1 MNSLLNSQ
9 RSASQADLICFS
21 HLRWD
26 FVFQRPQHLMTRF
39 ADHMRVFYIEEHVI
53 QKEKSPFLK
62 VVKTSANLWV
72 VTPQL
77 TEDSAGQEASIVKG
91 LVDELITTYKIS
103 RFISWYY
110 TPMALNYSRHLQPEK
125 MIFDCMDELSA
136 FKFSPPELKQREQE
150 LLSRCNVVFTGGDS
164 LYQIKRNQHDHVYSF
179 PSSIDYKHFSSARA
193 NITDPEDQKDIPFP
207 RMGFFGVI
215 DERFDIVLLDS
226 LAKSRPDWHFVLL
239 GPVVKIDPASL
250 PQAENIHYMGMKT
263 YLQLPEYIS
272 NWDVA
277 LILFA
282 INESTRFIS
291 PTKTPE
297 YLAAGKPV
305 VSTPIADV
313 IKGYG
318 TQNLVH
324 IAANAETFIDAIE
337 KALKNRNDPAWK
349 TAVDNN
355 LASNSWDLTWQKMVA
370 LIDIQ
375 LIKGDQ
381 EYHPKTVKSYV

>member
-1 MNSLLNSQ
+1 MNSLLNNQ
-9 RSASQADLICFS
+9 QTVLQADLLCFS

-39 ADHMRVFYIEEHVI
+39 ANHTRVFYIEEYI
-53 QKEKSPFLK
+53 IDKENIPFLQVTK
-62 VVKTSANLWV
+62 NSDNLWV
-72 VTPQL
+72 VTPHL
-77 TEDSAGQEASIVKG
+77 PENTAGEEAGILKALIED
-91 LVDELITTYKIS
+91 LIATYKIS

-110 TPMALNYSRHLQPEK
+110 TPMALNYSRQLQPEK
-125 MIFDCMDELSA
+125 IVYDCMDELSA

-150 LLSRCNVVFTGGDS
+150 LLNMCNVVFTGGDS
-164 LYQIKRNQHDHVYSF
+164 LYQTKRNQHDHVYSF

-193 NITDPEDQKDIPFP
+193 VIADPPDQRNIPYP
-207 RMGFFGVI
+207 RLGFFGVI
-215 DERFDIVLLDS
+215 DERFDIILLES
-226 LAKSRPDWHFVLL
+226 LAKTRPDWHFVLL

-250 PQAENIHYMGMKT
+250 PQADNIHYLGMKT
-263 YLQLPEYIS
+263 YQQLPEYIS

-313 IKGYG
+313 VKAYG
-318 TQNLVH
+318 RQNLVH

-337 KALKNRNDPAWK
+337 KALKNQHDPVWK
-349 TAVDNN
+349 NAVDNN
-355 LASNSWDLTWQKMVA
+355 LALNSWDLTWQRMVQ

-375 LIKGDQ
+375 LINGDQ
-381 EYHPKTVKSYV
+381 EYHRKTVKSYV